1 MNLDRAL
8 TTALICLPAAYTV
21 IRILLA
27 FEQLNPFIIM
37 GLISLLFLSL
47 DLLTQVMIII
57 LLTSALISFALMFLD
72 HIIPLISL
80 ASGYV
85 ISLGLII
92 LTGTRDE
99 VKPHIRLSAY
109 ISSIIISILFLRI
122 SSSTLTPLT
131 FFMRLLE
138 VLLTSPSFSNGPID
152 NIFLSLMA
160 LSVMGILGTIPTS
173 KPSIRSLILSRE
185 AVIALLLAALII
197 FATSSLSSDIVWIAS
212 IILASTAP
220 LVLITY
226 LRVAR

>member
-1 MNLDRAL
+1 LDLDEAL
-8 TTALICLPAAYTV
+8 TTALICLPAAYAV

-27 FEQLNPFIIM
+27 FEQLNPFIVM
-37 GLISLLFLSL
+37 GLINLLFLSL

-57 LLTSALISFALMFLD
+57 LLTSALISFALMFLG
-72 HIIPLISL
+72 HMIPLISL
-80 ASGYV
+80 ASGYI

-92 LTGTRDE
+92 LTGAKDE

-131 FFMRLLE
+131 FFMRFLE
-138 VLLTSPSFSNGPID
+138 ALLTPLSPSDGPID

-160 LSVMGILGTIPTS
+160 LSIIGILSTIPPS

-197 FATSSLSSDIVWIAS
+197 FMISSLSSDIVWIAS
-212 IILASTAP
+212 IILASVAP
-220 LVLITY
+220 LILITY